1 MEIHVASV
9 RITGDNAGTPHI
21 PIDDESIIDL
31 LGEVSDVEEQVEVD
45 DPYIS
50 IETPAINFESASS
63 SEEQVALTGP
73 TNDHHQATILFDL
86 LVDQQIDNAT
96 L

>member
-1 MEIHVASV
+1 MEIHVASL
-9 RITGDNAGTPHI
+9 RITGDNAGIPHI

-31 LGEVSDVEEQVEVD
+31 SGEVSDVEEQVEVD

-50 IETPAINFESASS
+50 IETPAANFESASR
-63 SEEQVALTGP
+63 SEEQVALTCP
-73 TNDHHQATILFDL
+73 ANDHHQATILVDL
-86 LVDQQIDNAT
+86 SVDQQIDNAT

>member
-1 MEIHVASV
+1 MEIHVTSL

-21 PIDDESIIDL
+21 PIDDESFIDL
-31 LGEVSDVEEQVEVD
+31 SGEVSDVEEQVEVD

-50 IETPAINFESASS
+50 IETPAANFESASS
-63 SEEQVALTGP
+63 SEEQVALTCP
-73 TNDHHQATILFDL
+73 ANDHHQATILFDL

>member
-1 MEIHVASV
+1 MEIHVASL

-31 LGEVSDVEEQVEVD
+31 SGEVSDVEEQVEVD

-50 IETPAINFESASS
+50 IETPAANFESASS
-63 SEEQVALTGP
+63 SVEQFALTGP
-73 TNDHHQATILFDL
+73 VNDHHQATILFDL